1 VKATSGDFDR
11 ALYRSL
17 TEIESPILDRIA
29 QLLSQAADRSVVW
42 LVTAL
47 ALAVAGGQ
55 KGRVAAARG
64 AASIGLASLLANTIL
79 KAVWRRPRP
88 ASGMPTVVRRP
99 RSFSFPSGHT
109 ASAFAFATAVG
120 SELPYLAVPLALG
133 ASAVGYSRIRGRV
146 HYPSDVLA
154 GAALGIAIGLLT
166 RPVSSAVTTIQER
179 ARSRSSPARAGR
191 SRAVLVVSPHASRV
205 RRNLDRARQSLA
217 ASGADILEEVSIEAV
232 TELPDMIRKHA
243 AGVVVA
249 AGGDGTV
256 GAVAEQVANSQTAL
270 VVLPLGTSN
279 DFARSL
285 GIPMDVAA
293 AARLIANGKV
303 STIDLGQ
310 FDRPGERPRTF
321 VHAAT
326 VGLNVSFA
334 KLATRASLRQR
345 LGRLTYAVAAAVA
358 FRDRKLFDCHLS
370 HDGRTER
377 LELAQ
382 LSVINAPIFGGF
394 LGLRVRGS
402 SPVDGLL
409 DVLAAEDLPRRRT
422 VGAGIYQLVRLKRP
436 LTGVHA
442 FQSAEL
448 VVDSSEALEVSLD
461 GEVASRLPGRF
472 SVAERALRVITPR
485 DFKDTD
491 A

>member
-1 VKATSGDFDR
+1 
-11 ALYRSL
+11 
-17 TEIESPILDRIA
+17 
-29 QLLSQAADRSVVW
+29 
-42 LVTAL
+42 
-47 ALAVAGGQ
+47 
-55 KGRVAAARG
+55 
-64 AASIGLASLLANTIL
+64 
-79 KAVWRRPRP
+79 
-88 ASGMPTVVRRP
+88 
-99 RSFSFPSGHT
+99 
-109 ASAFAFATAVG
+109 
-120 SELPYLAVPLALG
+120 
-133 ASAVGYSRIRGRV
+133 
-146 HYPSDVLA
+146 
-154 GAALGIAIGLLT
+154 LLT

-293 AARLIANGKV
+293 AARLIAHGKV

-321 VHAAT
+321 VHATT

-382 LSVINAPIFGGF
+382 LSVIDAPIFGGF

>member
-1 VKATSGDFDR
+1 VKSTSENLDL
-11 ALYRSL
+11 ALYRRL
-17 TEIESPILDRIA
+17 TEVHSPTLDRISN
-29 QLLSQAADRSVVW
+29 LISRAADRSVVW

-47 ALAVAGGQ
+47 ALTVAGGQ
-55 KGRVAAARG
+55 KGRAAAVRG
-64 AASIGLASLLANTIL
+64 TVSIGLASLLANTIL
-79 KAVWRRPRP
+79 KVIWRRPRP
-88 ASGMPTVVRRP
+88 ASGMWAVVRRP

-109 ASAFAFATAVG
+109 ASAFAFATAVS

-166 RPVSSAVTTIQER
+166 RPVSSAVTMIQER
-179 ARSRSSPARAGR
+179 SSSRSSPPRAGG
-191 SRAVLVVSPHASRV
+191 SRAVLVLSPHASRV
-205 RRNLDRARQSLA
+205 RRNLDRARQALVA
-217 ASGADILEEVSIEAV
+217 NGADILEELSIDAV
-232 TELPDMIRKHA
+232 AELPDTIRKHA
-243 AGVVVA
+243 ADVVVA

-256 GAVAEQVANSQTAL
+256 GAVAELVANSPTAL
-270 VVLPLGTSN
+270 IVLPLGTSN

-285 GIPMDVAA
+285 GIPMDVTA
-293 AARLIANGKV
+293 AARLIARGKV

-310 FDRPGERPRTF
+310 FDRPGERPRRF

-345 LGRLTYAVAAAVA
+345 LGRLTYAVAAALA
-358 FRDRKLFDCHLS
+358 FRERKLFECHLS

-394 LGLRVRGS
+394 LGLRIRGS
-402 SPVDGLL
+402 DPDDGLL
-409 DVLAAEDLPRRRT
+409 DVIAAEDLPRRRT
-422 VGAGIYQLVRLKRP
+422 IGAGIYQLVHLKRP

-442 FQSAEL
+442 FHTGEL
-448 VVDSSEALEVSLD
+448 LVDSKEPLEVSLD
-461 GEVASRLPGRF
+461 GEIASSLPGRF
-472 SVAERALRVITPR
+472 SVAERALRVVTPR
-485 DFKDTD
+485 DFKGTD